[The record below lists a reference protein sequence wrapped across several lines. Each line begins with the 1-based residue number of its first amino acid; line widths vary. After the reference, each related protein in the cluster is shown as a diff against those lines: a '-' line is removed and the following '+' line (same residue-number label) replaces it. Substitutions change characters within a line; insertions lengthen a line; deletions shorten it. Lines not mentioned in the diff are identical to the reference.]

1 MSTPTTPL
9 TGQWSERQKVLFRF
23 FFIYFLLFIDPIL
36 MTPSLPGWRYFQI
49 DYAVALEW
57 AVNVADRLLFHIQ
70 PVGVTLP
77 MNDGSGDTSYFW
89 AQLWTYVL
97 LAAIGCLIWTLLDR
111 RRPNYSRL
119 GYWLRTAIRYYIAL
133 ECFLYGTLK
142 LFCLQMPAPSLS
154 QLATPLGDFG
164 AMRLAW
170 LYMGYSGPYQ
180 VFSGMAEVITGL
192 LLLYRRTVTLGLL
205 AGLGVFINVMTMN
218 P

>member
-1 MSTPTTPL
+1 
-9 TGQWSERQKVLFRF
+9 
-23 FFIYFLLFIDPIL
+23 
-36 MTPSLPGWRYFQI
+36 
-49 DYAVALEW
+49 
-57 AVNVADRLLFHIQ
+57 
-70 PVGVTLP
+70 
-77 MNDGSGDTSYFW
+77 
-89 AQLWTYVL
+89 
-97 LAAIGCLIWTLLDR
+97 
-111 RRPNYSRL
+111 
-119 GYWLRTAIRYYIAL
+119 
-133 ECFLYGTLK
+133 
-142 LFCLQMPAPSLS
+142 MPAPSLS